1 MSGEAKKSESS
12 VCVCQDGDMST
23 HSKSRHGSFRHS
35 SLRRFSAVA
44 AAVVLSTLVGACSG
58 DDDATTTTGA
68 TDTVA
73 NTEVATTVSTTDAA
87 VPETA
92 APVAAIDQV
101 VAPEATTVEAL
112 LALGRPAIIA
122 HAGGD
127 FDWPHSTMYA
137 FTQAA
142 LNGTD
147 VLEMDVM
154 LSSDG
159 VLMVQ
164 HDNTVDRLTNNTGLV
179 SSFTA
184 AELQAMDNA
193 YWFSGGV
200 WSNKALADDA
210 YIYRGVR
217 TGDQPAPEGFTAEDF
232 RMVTFEEVSLAFPN
246 HVLDVEIKIPESA
259 TGEVDIESA
268 KAAAKELARLIKE
281 TGREKSVVV
290 VSFSDEIMTEFRN
303 AIPDVATSPGQDS
316 LVNWYLAGGA
326 LDPRDVIMQAP
337 PVYEGVEVLTK
348 ETFDRAHAENR
359 AVWVWMNDSA
369 QETTEFY
376 NKLVAL
382 GADGLL
388 ISSPT
393 KAPEPSNAS

>member
-1 MSGEAKKSESS
+1 LVGGW
-12 VCVCQDGDMST
+12 QDRRMT
-23 HSKSRHGSFRHS
+23 
-35 SLRRFSAVA
+35 SLRTSRQQTFRRVSAFA
-44 AAVVLSTLVGACSG
+44 AAVVLLTIVGACSS
-58 DDDATTTTGA
+58 DDSSDTSVDESVVS
-68 TDTVA
+68 TDV
-73 NTEVATTVSTTDAA
+73 ESSVPTTDAA
-87 VPETA
+87 TPATD
-92 APVAAIDQV
+92 APSAAIDQV
-101 VAPEATTVEAL
+101 VAPEATTVDAL
-112 LALGRPAIIA
+112 LALDRPVIIA

-127 FDWPHSTMYA
+127 HDWPHSTMYA

-147 VLEMDVM
+147 VLEMDLM

-164 HDNTVDRLTNNTGLV
+164 HDNTVDRLTNDTGLF

-184 AELQAMDNA
+184 AELKAMDNA

-200 WSNKALADDA
+200 WSDKALADDA
-210 YIYRGVR
+210 YIYRGIR

-232 RMVTFEEVSLAFPN
+232 RMVTFEEVALAFPN

-268 KAAAKELARLIKE
+268 KTAARELARLIKE
-281 TGREKSVVV
+281 TGREKSIVV

-376 NKLVAL
+376 SKMAAL

-388 ISSPT
+388 IASPT
-393 KAPEPSNAS
+393 KAP

>member
-1 MSGEAKKSESS
+1 MVGGW
-12 VCVCQDGDMST
+12 QDGQMT
-23 HSKSRHGSFRHS
+23 
-35 SLRRFSAVA
+35 SLRTSRQQTFRRVSAFA
-44 AAVVLSTLVGACSG
+44 AAVALLTIVGACSS
-58 DDDATTTTGA
+58 DDSSDTSVDESVVS
-68 TDTVA
+68 TDV
-73 NTEVATTVSTTDAA
+73 ESSVPTTDAA
-87 VPETA
+87 TPATD
-92 APVAAIDQV
+92 APSAAIDQV
-101 VAPEATTVEAL
+101 VAPEATTVDAL
-112 LALGRPAIIA
+112 LALDRPVIIA

-127 FDWPHSTMYA
+127 HDWPHSTMYA

-147 VLEMDVM
+147 VLEMDLM

-164 HDNTVDRLTNNTGLV
+164 HDNTVDRLTNDTGLF

-184 AELQAMDNA
+184 AELKAMDNA

-200 WSNKALADDA
+200 WSDKALADDA
-210 YIYRGVR
+210 YIYRGIR

-232 RMVTFEEVSLAFPN
+232 RMVTFEEVALAFPN

-259 TGEVDIESA
+259 TGEVDMESA
-268 KAAAKELARLIKE
+268 KTAARELARLIKE

-348 ETFDRAHAENR
+348 ETFDRAHADNR
-359 AVWVWMNDSA
+359 EVWVWMNDSA

-376 NKLVAL
+376 SKMVAL

-388 ISSPT
+388 IASPT
-393 KAPEPSNAS
+393 KAP

>member
-1 MSGEAKKSESS
+1 MSWEAKRSESS
-12 VCVCQDGDMST
+12 VCGCQDRDMSIQN
-23 HSKSRHGSFRHS
+23 KS
-35 SLRRFSAVA
+35 RRFSAVA
-44 AAVVLSTLVGACSG
+44 TAVVLSTLVGACSG

-73 NTEVATTVSTTDAA
+73 NTEVATTVPTTEAA
-87 VPETA
+87 VPETE

-137 FTQAA
+137 FTQAV

-164 HDNTVDRLTNNTGLV
+164 HDNTVDRLTNDTGLV

-184 AELQAMDNA
+184 AELMAMDNA

-200 WSNKALADDA
+200 WSDKALADDA

-217 TGDQPAPEGFTAEDF
+217 TGDQPAPEGFTADDF
-232 RMVTFEEVSLAFPN
+232 RMVTFEEVALAFPN
-246 HVLDVEIKIPESA
+246 HVLDVELKIPESA
-259 TGEVDIESA
+259 TGEVDMESA

-281 TGREKSVVV
+281 TGREKSIVV

-359 AVWVWMNDSA
+359 EVWVWMNDSA

-376 NKLVAL
+376 SKMVAL

-388 ISSPT
+388 IASPT
-393 KAPEPSNAS
+393 KAP

>member
-1 MSGEAKKSESS
+1 
-12 VCVCQDGDMST
+12 MST
-23 HSKSRHGSFRHS
+23 QSKFRHSSFRHS

-44 AAVVLSTLVGACSG
+44 AAVVLSTLVGACSS

-73 NTEVATTVSTTDAA
+73 NTEVATTVPTTDAA
-87 VPETA
+87 APETE

-101 VAPEATTVEAL
+101 VAPEATTVDAL
-112 LALGRPAIIA
+112 LALDRPIIIA

-127 FDWPHSTMYA
+127 HDWPHSTMYA

-147 VLEMDVM
+147 VLEMDLM

-164 HDNTVDRLTNNTGLV
+164 HDNTVDRLTNDTGLF

-184 AELQAMDNA
+184 AELKAMDNA

-200 WSNKALADDA
+200 WSDKALADDA
-210 YIYRGVR
+210 YIYRGIR
-217 TGDQPAPEGFTAEDF
+217 TGDQPAPEGFTTEDF
-232 RMVTFEEVSLAFPN
+232 RMVTFEEVALAFPN

-259 TGEVDIESA
+259 TGEVDMESA
-268 KAAAKELARLIKE
+268 KTAARELARLIKE

-337 PVYEGVEVLTK
+337 PVYEGVEVLTQ

-393 KAPEPSNAS
+393 KAP

>member
-1 MSGEAKKSESS
+1 MVGGW
-12 VCVCQDGDMST
+12 QDGQMT
-23 HSKSRHGSFRHS
+23 
-35 SLRRFSAVA
+35 SLRTSRQQTFRRVSAFA
-44 AAVVLSTLVGACSG
+44 AAVVLLTIVGACSS
-58 DDDATTTTGA
+58 DDSSDTSVDESVVS
-68 TDTVA
+68 TDV
-73 NTEVATTVSTTDAA
+73 ESSVPTTDAA
-87 VPETA
+87 TPATD
-92 APVAAIDQV
+92 APSAAIDQV
-101 VAPEATTVEAL
+101 VAPEATTVDAL
-112 LALGRPAIIA
+112 LALDRPVIIA

-127 FDWPHSTMYA
+127 HDWPHSTMYA

-164 HDNTVDRLTNNTGLV
+164 HDNTVDRLTNDTGLF

-184 AELQAMDNA
+184 AELKAMDNA

-200 WSNKALADDA
+200 WSDKALADDA

-232 RMVTFEEVSLAFPN
+232 RMVTFEEVALAFPN

-259 TGEVDIESA
+259 TGEVDMESA
-268 KAAAKELARLIKE
+268 KTAARELARLIKE

-359 AVWVWMNDSA
+359 EVWVWMNDSA

-376 NKLVAL
+376 SKMVAL

-388 ISSPT
+388 IASPT
-393 KAPEPSNAS
+393 KAP

>member
-1 MSGEAKKSESS
+1 MLNNN
-12 VCVCQDGDMST
+12 
-23 HSKSRHGSFRHS
+23 KSRQQTF
-35 SLRRFSAVA
+35 RRFSALA
-44 AAVVLSTLVGACSG
+44 AAVVLSTIVSACSG
-58 DDDATTTTGA
+58 DDDSSTSVTE
-68 TDTVA
+68 TVA
-73 NTEVATTVSTTDAA
+73 DTEVASSAPTTEVT
-87 VPETA
+87 VPETQ

-101 VAPEATTVEAL
+101 VAPEATTVDAL
-112 LALGRPAIIA
+112 LALDRPAIIA

-127 FDWPHSTMYA
+127 HDWPHSTMYA

-154 LSSDG
+154 FSSDG

-164 HDNTVDRLTNNTGLV
+164 HDNTVDRLTNDTGLF

-184 AELQAMDNA
+184 AELKEMDNA

-200 WSNKALADDA
+200 WSDHSLAADA
-210 YIYRGVR
+210 YIYRGIR

-232 RMVTFEEVSLAFPN
+232 RMVTFEEVSSAFPN
-246 HVLDVEIKIPESA
+246 HVLDVELKIPESA

-268 KAAAKELARLIKE
+268 KAAARELARLIKE
-281 TGREKSVVV
+281 TGREKSIVV

-376 NKLVAL
+376 SKMAAL

-388 ISSPT
+388 IASPT

>member
-1 MSGEAKKSESS
+1 MVGGW
-12 VCVCQDGDMST
+12 QDRRMT
-23 HSKSRHGSFRHS
+23 
-35 SLRRFSAVA
+35 SLRTSRQQTFRRVSAFA
-44 AAVVLSTLVGACSG
+44 AAVALLTIVGACSS
-58 DDDATTTTGA
+58 DDSS
-68 TDTVA
+68 DTSVD
-73 NTEVATTVSTTDAA
+73 ESVVSTDVESSVPTSDAVA
-87 VPETA
+87 PESED
-92 APVAAIDQV
+92 PMAIDQV
-101 VAPEATTVEAL
+101 VAPEATTVDAL
-112 LALGRPAIIA
+112 LALDRPVIIA
-122 HAGGD
+122 HAGGAH
-127 FDWPHSTMYA
+127 DWPHSTMYA

-147 VLEMDVM
+147 VLEMDLM

-164 HDNTVDRLTNNTGLV
+164 HDNTVDRLTNDTGLV

-184 AELQAMDNA
+184 AELKAMDNA

-200 WSNKALADDA
+200 WSDKALADDA
-210 YIYRGVR
+210 YIYRGIR
-217 TGDQPAPEGFTAEDF
+217 TGDQPAPEGFTADDF
-232 RMVTFEEVSLAFPN
+232 RMVTFEEVALAFPN

-259 TGEVDIESA
+259 TGEVDMESA
-268 KAAAKELARLIKE
+268 KTAARELARLIKE

-359 AVWVWMNDSA
+359 EVWVWMNDSA

-376 NKLVAL
+376 SKMVAL

-388 ISSPT
+388 IASPT
-393 KAPEPSNAS
+393 KAP

>member
-1 MSGEAKKSESS
+1 M
-12 VCVCQDGDMST
+12 T
-23 HSKSRHGSFRHS
+23 TLRTSRQQTFR
-35 SLRRFSAVA
+35 RVSAFA
-44 AAVVLSTLVGACSG
+44 AAVVLSTIVGACSS
-58 DDDATTTTGA
+58 DDSSTTSV
-68 TDTVA
+68 D
-73 NTEVATTVSTTDAA
+73 ESVATTDVESSVPTSDAA
-87 VPETA
+87 VAVTE
-92 APVAAIDQV
+92 APMAAIDQV
-101 VAPEATTVEAL
+101 VAPEATTVTDL
-112 LALGRPAIIA
+112 LALDRPAIIA

-142 LNGTD
+142 LNGAD

-179 SSFTA
+179 SSYTA
-184 AELQAMDNA
+184 VKLEAMDNA

-200 WSNKALADDA
+200 WSDHELADDA
-210 YIYRGVR
+210 YIYRGIR
-217 TGDQPAPEGFTAEDF
+217 TGDQPAPEGFSADDF
-232 RMVTFEEVSLAFPN
+232 GMTTFEKVSLAFPN
-246 HVLDVEIKIPESA
+246 HVLDVEIKIPETA
-259 TGEVDIESA
+259 TGEVDMESA
-268 KAAAKELARLIKE
+268 KAAARELARLIKE
-281 TGREKSVVV
+281 TGREKSIVV
-290 VSFSDEIMTEFRN
+290 VSFSDEVLTEFRN

-376 NKLVAL
+376 SKLVAL

-393 KAPEPSNAS
+393 KAPDPSNAS

>member
-1 MSGEAKKSESS
+1 MSIHNK
-12 VCVCQDGDMST
+12 
-23 HSKSRHGSFRHS
+23 FRHF
-35 SLRRFSAVA
+35 SLRRFSAVT

-58 DDDATTTTGA
+58 DDDATMTTGA
-68 TDTVA
+68 TETVT
-73 NTEVATTVSTTDAA
+73 NTDVATTAPTTDAS
-87 VPETA
+87 VPETE

-101 VAPEATTVEAL
+101 VAPEATTVTDL
-112 LALGRPAIIA
+112 LALDRPAIIA

-137 FTQAA
+137 FSQAA
-142 LNGTD
+142 LNGAD

-200 WSNKALADDA
+200 WSDHELADDA
-210 YIYRGVR
+210 YIYRGIR
-217 TGDQPAPEGFTAEDF
+217 TGDQPAPEGFTADDF
-232 RMVTFEEVSLAFPN
+232 RMVTFEEVSRAFPN
-246 HVLDVEIKIPESA
+246 HVLDVEIKIPENA
-259 TGEVDIESA
+259 AGEVELDRA
-268 KAAAKELARLIKE
+268 KEGARELARLIKE
-281 TGREKSVVV
+281 TGREKSIVV
-290 VSFSDEIMTEFRN
+290 VSFSDEVMTEFRN

-359 AVWVWMNDSA
+359 AVWVWMNDSV

>member
-1 MSGEAKKSESS
+1 
-12 VCVCQDGDMST
+12 MST
-23 HSKSRHGSFRHS
+23 LRTSRQQTFR
-35 SLRRFSAVA
+35 RISAL
-44 AAVVLSTLVGACSG
+44 AAVVVLATIVGACSS
-58 DDDATTTTGA
+58 DDSSGTSVDESVVSTDVESSVPTTDVATPA
-68 TDTVA
+68 TD
-73 NTEVATTVSTTDAA
+73 
-87 VPETA
+87 
-92 APVAAIDQV
+92 APTAAIDQV
-101 VAPEATTVEAL
+101 VAPEATTVTDL
-112 LALGRPAIIA
+112 LALDRPVIIA

-127 FDWPHSTMYA
+127 HDWPHSTMYA

-164 HDNTVDRLTNNTGLV
+164 HDNTVDRLTNDTGLF

-184 AELQAMDNA
+184 AELKAMDNA

-200 WSNKALADDA
+200 WSDHSLAADA
-210 YIYRGVR
+210 YIYRGIR

-232 RMVTFEEVSLAFPN
+232 RMVTFEEVSSAFPN
-246 HVLDVEIKIPESA
+246 HVLDVELKIPESA
-259 TGEVDIESA
+259 TGEVDMESA
-268 KAAAKELARLIKE
+268 KAAARELARLIKE
-281 TGREKSVVV
+281 TGREKSIVV

-337 PVYEGVEVLTK
+337 PVYEGIEVLTQ

-376 NKLVAL
+376 SKMAAL

-388 ISSPT
+388 IASPT
-393 KAPEPSNAS
+393 KAP

>member
-1 MSGEAKKSESS
+1 M
-12 VCVCQDGDMST
+12 T
-23 HSKSRHGSFRHS
+23 TLRTSRQQTFR
-35 SLRRFSAVA
+35 RVSAFAV
-44 AAVVLSTLVGACSG
+44 AVVLSTVVGACSR
-58 DDDATTTTGA
+58 DDASSTSVA
-68 TDTVA
+68 DSVA
-73 NTEVATTVSTTDAA
+73 NTEVESSAPTTDAA
-87 VPETA
+87 VAVTE
-92 APVAAIDQV
+92 APMAAIDQV
-101 VAPEATTVEAL
+101 VAPEATTVTDL
-112 LALGRPAIIA
+112 LALDRPAIIA

-142 LNGTD
+142 LNGAD

-179 SSFTA
+179 SSYTA

-200 WSNKALADDA
+200 WSDHELADDA
-210 YIYRGVR
+210 YIYRGIR

-232 RMVTFEEVSLAFPN
+232 RMVTFEEVALAFPN

-259 TGEVDIESA
+259 TGEVDLVSA

-359 AVWVWMNDSA
+359 EVWVWMNDSA

-376 NKLVAL
+376 SKMVAL

-388 ISSPT
+388 IASPT
-393 KAPEPSNAS
+393 KAP

>member
-1 MSGEAKKSESS
+1 MTTQSKFR
-12 VCVCQDGDMST
+12 
-23 HSKSRHGSFRHS
+23 HSSFRHS

-44 AAVVLSTLVGACSG
+44 AAVVLSTLVGACSS

-73 NTEVATTVSTTDAA
+73 NTEVATTVPTTDAA
-87 VPETA
+87 APETE

-184 AELQAMDNA
+184 AELMAMDNA

-200 WSNKALADDA
+200 WSDKELADDA

-217 TGDQPAPEGFTAEDF
+217 TGDQPAPEGFTADDF

-259 TGEVDIESA
+259 TGEVDLVSA

-281 TGREKSVVV
+281 TGREKSIVV

>member
-1 MSGEAKKSESS
+1 MVGGW
-12 VCVCQDGDMST
+12 QDRRMT
-23 HSKSRHGSFRHS
+23 
-35 SLRRFSAVA
+35 SLRTSRQQTFRRVSAFA
-44 AAVVLSTLVGACSG
+44 AAVVLSTIVGACSS
-58 DDDATTTTGA
+58 DDSS
-68 TDTVA
+68 DTSVD
-73 NTEVATTVSTTDAA
+73 ESVVSSDVESSVPTTDAA
-87 VPETA
+87 TPATD
-92 APVAAIDQV
+92 APSAAIDQV
-101 VAPEATTVEAL
+101 VAPEATTVDAL
-112 LALGRPAIIA
+112 LALDRPVIIA

-127 FDWPHSTMYA
+127 HDWPHSTMYA

-147 VLEMDVM
+147 VLEMDLM

-164 HDNTVDRLTNNTGLV
+164 HDNTVDRLTNDTGLF

-184 AELQAMDNA
+184 AELKAMDNA

-200 WSNKALADDA
+200 WSDKALADDA
-210 YIYRGVR
+210 YIYRGIR

-232 RMVTFEEVSLAFPN
+232 RMVTFEEVALAFPN

-259 TGEVDIESA
+259 TGEVDMESA
-268 KAAAKELARLIKE
+268 KTAARELARLIKE

-376 NKLVAL
+376 SKMVAL

-388 ISSPT
+388 IASPT
-393 KAPEPSNAS
+393 KAP

>member
-1 MSGEAKKSESS
+1 M
-12 VCVCQDGDMST
+12 T
-23 HSKSRHGSFRHS
+23 TLRTSRQQTFR
-35 SLRRFSAVA
+35 RVSAFAV
-44 AAVVLSTLVGACSG
+44 AVVLSTVVGACSR
-58 DDDATTTTGA
+58 DDASSTSVA
-68 TDTVA
+68 DSVA
-73 NTEVATTVSTTDAA
+73 NTEVELSAPTTDAA
-87 VPETA
+87 VAVTE
-92 APVAAIDQV
+92 APMAAIDQV
-101 VAPEATTVEAL
+101 VAPEATTVTDL
-112 LALGRPAIIA
+112 LALDRPAIIA

-142 LNGTD
+142 LNGAD

-179 SSFTA
+179 SSYTA
-184 AELQAMDNA
+184 AELEAMDNA

-200 WSNKALADDA
+200 WSDHELADDA
-210 YIYRGVR
+210 YIYRGIR
-217 TGDQPAPEGFTAEDF
+217 TGDQLAPEGFSADDF
-232 RMVTFEEVSLAFPN
+232 GMVTFEEVSLAFPN

-259 TGEVDIESA
+259 TGEVDLVSA
-268 KAAAKELARLIKE
+268 KAAAHELARLIQ
-281 TGREKSVVV
+281 TTHREKSIVV
-290 VSFSDEIMTEFRN
+290 VSFNDEVMTEFRN

-337 PVYEGVEVLTK
+337 PVYEGVEVLTQ

-376 NKLVAL
+376 NKMVAL

-393 KAPEPSNAS
+393 KAPNPSNAS

>member
-1 MSGEAKKSESS
+1 MSN
-12 VCVCQDGDMST
+12 
-23 HSKSRHGSFRHS
+23 HNRSRQQTF
-35 SLRRFSAVA
+35 RRFSALA
-44 AAVVLSTLVGACSG
+44 AAVVLSTIVSACSG
-58 DDDATTTTGA
+58 DDDSSTSVTETIV
-68 TDTVA
+68 D
-73 NTEVATTVSTTDAA
+73 TEVASSAPTTEVT
-87 VPETA
+87 VPETE

-127 FDWPHSTMYA
+127 HDWPHSTMYA

-154 LSSDG
+154 FSSDG

-164 HDNTVDRLTNNTGLV
+164 HDNTVDRLTNDTGLF

-184 AELQAMDNA
+184 AELKAMDNA

-200 WSNKALADDA
+200 WSDHSLTAEA
-210 YIYRGVR
+210 YIYRGIR

-232 RMVTFEEVSLAFPN
+232 RMVTFEEVALAFPN
-246 HVLDVEIKIPESA
+246 HVLDVELKIPESA

-268 KAAAKELARLIKE
+268 KAAARELARLIKE
-281 TGREKSVVV
+281 TGREKSIVV

-303 AIPDVATSPGQDS
+303 AIPDVATSPGQDT

-359 AVWVWMNDSA
+359 AVWVWMSDSA

-376 NKLVAL
+376 NKMVAL

-388 ISSPT
+388 IASPT

>member
-1 MSGEAKKSESS
+1 MFGESKRSETS
-12 VCVCQDGDMST
+12 VGEWQDRGMST
-23 HSKSRHGSFRHS
+23 LRTSRQQTFR
-35 SLRRFSAVA
+35 RISALA
-44 AAVVLSTLVGACSG
+44 AAVVLATVVGACGSDDSSG
-58 DDDATTTTGA
+58 TAGDESVVS
-68 TDTVA
+68 TDVES
-73 NTEVATTVSTTDAA
+73 NVPTTDAA
-87 VPETA
+87 TPATD
-92 APVAAIDQV
+92 APTAAIDQV
-101 VAPEATTVEAL
+101 VAPEATTVTDL
-112 LALGRPAIIA
+112 LALDRPVIIA

-127 FDWPHSTMYA
+127 HDWPHSTMYA
-137 FTQAA
+137 FTQAV

-164 HDNTVDRLTNNTGLV
+164 HDNTVDRLTNDTGLF

-184 AELQAMDNA
+184 AELKVMDNA

-200 WSNKALADDA
+200 WSDHSLAADA

-232 RMVTFEEVSLAFPN
+232 RMVTFEEVALAFPN
-246 HVLDVEIKIPESA
+246 HVLDVELKIPESA

-268 KAAAKELARLIKE
+268 KTAARELARLIKE
-281 TGREKSVVV
+281 TGREKSIVV

-376 NKLVAL
+376 SKMAAL

-388 ISSPT
+388 IASPT
-393 KAPEPSNAS
+393 KAP

>member
-1 MSGEAKKSESS
+1 
-12 VCVCQDGDMST
+12 MST
-23 HSKSRHGSFRHS
+23 RSKSRHS
-35 SLRRFSAVA
+35 SLRRFSAIAV
-44 AAVVLSTLVGACSG
+44 AVVLSTIVGACSG
-58 DDDATTTTGA
+58 DDASSTSVA
-68 TDTVA
+68 ETVA
-73 NTEVATTVSTTDAA
+73 NTDVVTTVPTTDAA
-87 VPETA
+87 VPETE
-92 APVAAIDQV
+92 APMAAIDQV
-101 VAPEATTVEAL
+101 VAPEATTVDAL

-127 FDWPHSTMYA
+127 HDWPHSTMYA

-154 LSSDG
+154 FSSDG

-164 HDNTVDRLTNNTGLV
+164 HDNTVDRLTNDTGLF

-184 AELQAMDNA
+184 AELKAMDNA

-200 WSNKALADDA
+200 WSDHSLAAEA
-210 YIYRGVR
+210 YIYRGIR
-217 TGDQPAPEGFTAEDF
+217 TGDHPAPEGFTAEDF
-232 RMVTFEEVSLAFPN
+232 RMVTFEEVALAFPN
-246 HVLDVEIKIPESA
+246 HVLDVELKIPESA

-268 KAAAKELARLIKE
+268 KAAARELARLIKE
-281 TGREKSVVV
+281 TGREKSIVV

-376 NKLVAL
+376 NKMVAL

-388 ISSPT
+388 IASPT

>member
-1 MSGEAKKSESS
+1 MFEESKRSETSVGGWQDREMSNLR
-12 VCVCQDGDMST
+12 T
-23 HSKSRHGSFRHS
+23 SRQQTFR
-35 SLRRFSAVA
+35 RISALA
-44 AAVVLSTLVGACSG
+44 AAVVLTTVVGACGSDDSSG
-58 DDDATTTTGA
+58 TAGDESVVS
-68 TDTVA
+68 TD
-73 NTEVATTVSTTDAA
+73 VATTVPATDA
-87 VPETA
+87 PI
-92 APVAAIDQV
+92 AAIDQV
-101 VAPEATTVEAL
+101 VAPEATTVTEL
-112 LALGRPAIIA
+112 LALDRPVIIA

-127 FDWPHSTMYA
+127 HDWPHSTMYA

-164 HDNTVDRLTNNTGLV
+164 HDNTVDRLTNDTGLF

-184 AELQAMDNA
+184 DELKAMDNA

-200 WSNKALADDA
+200 WSDHSLAADA
-210 YIYRGVR
+210 YIYRGIR

-232 RMVTFEEVSLAFPN
+232 RMVTFEEVSNAFPN
-246 HVLDVEIKIPESA
+246 HVLDVELKIPESA
-259 TGEVDIESA
+259 TGEVDMESA
-268 KAAAKELARLIKE
+268 KAAARELARLIKE
-281 TGREKSVVV
+281 TGREKSIVV
-290 VSFSDEIMTEFRN
+290 VSFSDEVLTEFRN
-303 AIPDVATSPGQDS
+303 AIPDVATSPGQDT

-376 NKLVAL
+376 SKMVAL

-388 ISSPT
+388 IASPT
-393 KAPEPSNAS
+393 KAP

>member
-1 MSGEAKKSESS
+1 
-12 VCVCQDGDMST
+12 MST
-23 HSKSRHGSFRHS
+23 QSKSTQSKSRHSSF
-35 SLRRFSAVA
+35 RRFSAVA
-44 AAVVLSTLVGACSG
+44 AAVVLSTLVGACGG

-73 NTEVATTVSTTDAA
+73 NTEVATTVPTTDAA
-87 VPETA
+87 APETE
-92 APVAAIDQV
+92 APMAIDQV
-101 VAPEATTVEAL
+101 VAPEATTVDAL
-112 LALGRPAIIA
+112 LALDRPIIIA

-137 FTQAA
+137 FTQAV

-200 WSNKALADDA
+200 WVDKELADDA

-217 TGDQPAPEGFTAEDF
+217 TGDQPAPEGFTADDF
-232 RMVTFEEVSLAFPN
+232 RMVTFEEVSRAFPN
-246 HVLDVEIKIPESA
+246 HVLDVELKIPESA
-259 TGEVDIESA
+259 AGEVDLESA

-281 TGREKSVVV
+281 TDREKSIVV

-326 LDPRDVIMQAP
+326 LDPRDVVLQAP
-337 PVYEGVEVLTK
+337 PVYEGIEVLTK

-359 AVWVWMNDSA
+359 DVWVWMNDSA

-376 NKLVAL
+376 SKLVAL

-393 KAPEPSNAS
+393 KAP

>member
-1 MSGEAKKSESS
+1 MVGGW
-12 VCVCQDGDMST
+12 QDRRMT
-23 HSKSRHGSFRHS
+23 
-35 SLRRFSAVA
+35 SLRTSRQQTFRRVSAFA
-44 AAVVLSTLVGACSG
+44 AAVALLTIVGACSS
-58 DDDATTTTGA
+58 DDSSDTSVDESVVS
-68 TDTVA
+68 TDV
-73 NTEVATTVSTTDAA
+73 ESSVPTTDAA
-87 VPETA
+87 TPATD
-92 APVAAIDQV
+92 APSAAIDQV
-101 VAPEATTVEAL
+101 VAPEATTVDAL
-112 LALGRPAIIA
+112 LALDRPVIIA

-127 FDWPHSTMYA
+127 HDWPHSTMYA

-147 VLEMDVM
+147 VLEMDLM

-164 HDNTVDRLTNNTGLV
+164 HDNTVDRLTNDTVLF

-184 AELQAMDNA
+184 AELKAMDNA

-200 WSNKALADDA
+200 WSDKALADDA
-210 YIYRGVR
+210 YIYRGIR

-232 RMVTFEEVSLAFPN
+232 RMVTFEEVALAFPN

-259 TGEVDIESA
+259 TGEVDLESA
-268 KAAAKELARLIKE
+268 KVAAKELARLIKE
-281 TGREKSVVV
+281 TGREKSIVV

-337 PVYEGVEVLTK
+337 PVYEGVEVLTQ

-359 AVWVWMNDSA
+359 EVWVWMNDSA

-376 NKLVAL
+376 SKMVAL

-388 ISSPT
+388 IASPT
-393 KAPEPSNAS
+393 KAP

>member
-1 MSGEAKKSESS
+1 MFGESKRSETS
-12 VCVCQDGDMST
+12 VGGWQDRGMST
-23 HSKSRHGSFRHS
+23 LRTSRQQTFR
-35 SLRRFSAVA
+35 RISALA
-44 AAVVLSTLVGACSG
+44 AAVVLATVVGACGS
-58 DDDATTTTGA
+58 DDSSDTSVDESVVS
-68 TDTVA
+68 TDV
-73 NTEVATTVSTTDAA
+73 ESSVPTTDAA
-87 VPETA
+87 TPATD
-92 APVAAIDQV
+92 APTAAIDQV
-101 VAPEATTVEAL
+101 VAPEATTVTDL
-112 LALGRPAIIA
+112 LALDRPVIIA

-127 FDWPHSTMYA
+127 HDWPHSTMYA

-164 HDNTVDRLTNNTGLV
+164 HDNTVDRLTNDTGLF

-184 AELQAMDNA
+184 EELKAMDNA

-200 WSNKALADDA
+200 WSDKALADDA
-210 YIYRGVR
+210 YIYRGIR

-232 RMVTFEEVSLAFPN
+232 RMVTFEEVALAFPN
-246 HVLDVEIKIPESA
+246 HVLDVELKIPESA
-259 TGEVDIESA
+259 TGEVDMESA
-268 KAAAKELARLIKE
+268 KAAARELARLIKE
-281 TGREKSVVV
+281 TGREKSIVV

-376 NKLVAL
+376 SKMAAL

-388 ISSPT
+388 IASPT
-393 KAPEPSNAS
+393 KAP

>member
-1 MSGEAKKSESS
+1 M
-12 VCVCQDGDMST
+12 T
-23 HSKSRHGSFRHS
+23 
-35 SLRRFSAVA
+35 SLRTSRQQTFRRVSAFA
-44 AAVVLSTLVGACSG
+44 AAVALLTIVGACSS
-58 DDDATTTTGA
+58 DDSSDTSVDESVVS
-68 TDTVA
+68 TDV
-73 NTEVATTVSTTDAA
+73 ESSVPTTDAA
-87 VPETA
+87 TPATD
-92 APVAAIDQV
+92 APSAAIDQV
-101 VAPEATTVEAL
+101 VAPEATTVDAL
-112 LALGRPAIIA
+112 LALDRPVIIA

-127 FDWPHSTMYA
+127 HDWPHSTMYA

-147 VLEMDVM
+147 VLEMDLM

-164 HDNTVDRLTNNTGLV
+164 HDNTVDRLTNDTGLF

-184 AELQAMDNA
+184 AELKAMDNA

-200 WSNKALADDA
+200 WSDKALADDA

-232 RMVTFEEVSLAFPN
+232 RMVTFEEVALAFPN
-246 HVLDVEIKIPESA
+246 HVLDVELKIPESA

-268 KAAAKELARLIKE
+268 KAAARELARLIKE
-281 TGREKSVVV
+281 TGREKSIVV

-303 AIPDVATSPGQDS
+303 AIPDVATSPGQDT

-359 AVWVWMNDSA
+359 AVWVWMSDSA

-376 NKLVAL
+376 NTMVAL

-388 ISSPT
+388 IASPT

>member
-1 MSGEAKKSESS
+1 MFGESKRSETS
-12 VCVCQDGDMST
+12 VGGWQDRGMST
-23 HSKSRHGSFRHS
+23 LRTSRQQTFR
-35 SLRRFSAVA
+35 RISALA
-44 AAVVLSTLVGACSG
+44 AVVVLSTIVGACSG
-58 DDDATTTTGA
+58 DDSSDTSVDESVVS
-68 TDTVA
+68 TDV
-73 NTEVATTVSTTDAA
+73 ESSVPTTDAA
-87 VPETA
+87 TPATD
-92 APVAAIDQV
+92 APTAAIDQV
-101 VAPEATTVEAL
+101 VAPEATTVTDL
-112 LALGRPAIIA
+112 LALDRPVIIA

-127 FDWPHSTMYA
+127 HDWPHSTMYA

-164 HDNTVDRLTNNTGLV
+164 HDNTVDRLTNDTGLF

-184 AELQAMDNA
+184 DELKAMDNA

-200 WSNKALADDA
+200 WSDKALAADA

-232 RMVTFEEVSLAFPN
+232 RMVTFEEVALAFPN
-246 HVLDVEIKIPESA
+246 HVLDVELKIPESA

-268 KAAAKELARLIKE
+268 KAAARELARLIKE
-281 TGREKSVVV
+281 TGREKSIVV

-376 NKLVAL
+376 SKMAAL

-388 ISSPT
+388 IASPT
-393 KAPEPSNAS
+393 KAP

>member
-1 MSGEAKKSESS
+1 M
-12 VCVCQDGDMST
+12 T
-23 HSKSRHGSFRHS
+23 TLRTSRQQTFR
-35 SLRRFSAVA
+35 RVSAFAV
-44 AAVVLSTLVGACSG
+44 AVVLSTVVGACSR
-58 DDDATTTTGA
+58 DDASSTSVA
-68 TDTVA
+68 DSVA
-73 NTEVATTVSTTDAA
+73 NTEVELSAPTTDAA
-87 VPETA
+87 VAVTE
-92 APVAAIDQV
+92 APMAAIDQV
-101 VAPEATTVEAL
+101 VAPEATTVTDL
-112 LALGRPAIIA
+112 LALDRPAIIA

-142 LNGTD
+142 LNGAD

-179 SSFTA
+179 SSYTA
-184 AELQAMDNA
+184 AELEAMDNA

-200 WSNKALADDA
+200 WSDHELADDA
-210 YIYRGVR
+210 YIYRGIR
-217 TGDQPAPEGFTAEDF
+217 TGDQPAPEGFNDDDF
-232 RMVTFEEVSLAFPN
+232 RMVTFEEVALAFPN

-259 TGEVDIESA
+259 TGEVDLVSA

-376 NKLVAL
+376 SKMVAL

-393 KAPEPSNAS
+393 KAPEPGNAS

>member
-1 MSGEAKKSESS
+1 
-12 VCVCQDGDMST
+12 MST
-23 HSKSRHGSFRHS
+23 QSTSRHS
-35 SLRRFSAVA
+35 SFRRFSAVA
-44 AAVVLSTLVGACSG
+44 AAVVLSTIVSACSG
-58 DDDATTTTGA
+58 DDDSSTSVTETTV
-68 TDTVA
+68 D
-73 NTEVATTVSTTDAA
+73 TEVASSAPTTEVT
-87 VPETA
+87 VPETE

-127 FDWPHSTMYA
+127 HDWPHSTMYA

-154 LSSDG
+154 FSSDG

-164 HDNTVDRLTNNTGLV
+164 HDNTVDRLTNDTGLF

-184 AELQAMDNA
+184 AELKAMDNA

-200 WSNKALADDA
+200 WSDHSLAAEA
-210 YIYRGVR
+210 YIYRGIR

-232 RMVTFEEVSLAFPN
+232 RMVTFEEVALAFPN
-246 HVLDVEIKIPESA
+246 HVLDVELKIPESA

-268 KAAAKELARLIKE
+268 KAAARELARLIKE
-281 TGREKSVVV
+281 TGREKSIVV

-303 AIPDVATSPGQDS
+303 AIPDVATSPGQDT

-359 AVWVWMNDSA
+359 AVWVWMSDSA

-376 NKLVAL
+376 NKMVAL

-388 ISSPT
+388 IASPT

>member
-1 MSGEAKKSESS
+1 M
-12 VCVCQDGDMST
+12 T
-23 HSKSRHGSFRHS
+23 
-35 SLRRFSAVA
+35 SLRTSRQQTFRRVSAFA
-44 AAVVLSTLVGACSG
+44 AAVVLSTIVGACSS
-58 DDDATTTTGA
+58 DDSS
-68 TDTVA
+68 DTSVD
-73 NTEVATTVSTTDAA
+73 ESVVSTDVESSVPTSDAVA
-87 VPETA
+87 PESE
-92 APVAAIDQV
+92 APMAIDQV
-101 VAPEATTVEAL
+101 VAPEATTVDAL
-112 LALGRPAIIA
+112 LALDRPVIIA

-127 FDWPHSTMYA
+127 HDWPHSTMYA

-147 VLEMDVM
+147 VLEMDLM

-184 AELQAMDNA
+184 AELKAMDNA

-200 WSNKALADDA
+200 WSDKALADDA
-210 YIYRGVR
+210 YIYRGIR

-232 RMVTFEEVSLAFPN
+232 RMVTFEEVALAFPN

-259 TGEVDIESA
+259 TGEVDMESA
-268 KAAAKELARLIKE
+268 KTAARELARLIKE

-376 NKLVAL
+376 SKMVAL

-393 KAPEPSNAS
+393 KAP

>member
-1 MSGEAKKSESS
+1 
-12 VCVCQDGDMST
+12 MST
-23 HSKSRHGSFRHS
+23 QSTSRHGSFRHS
-35 SLRRFSAVA
+35 SLRRFSVVA

-73 NTEVATTVSTTDAA
+73 NTEVATTVPTTDAA
-87 VPETA
+87 APETE
-92 APVAAIDQV
+92 APMAIDQV

-137 FTQAA
+137 FTQAV

-184 AELQAMDNA
+184 AELMAMDNA

-200 WSNKALADDA
+200 WSDKELTDDA

-232 RMVTFEEVSLAFPN
+232 RMVTFEEVALAFPN

-259 TGEVDIESA
+259 AGEVDMESA

-281 TGREKSVVV
+281 TGREKSIVV
-290 VSFSDEIMTEFRN
+290 VSFSDEVMTEFRN

-337 PVYEGVEVLTK
+337 PVYEGIEVLTK

-359 AVWVWMNDSA
+359 DVWVWMNDSA

-376 NKLVAL
+376 NKLVTL

>member
-1 MSGEAKKSESS
+1 MVGGW
-12 VCVCQDGDMST
+12 QDGQMT
-23 HSKSRHGSFRHS
+23 
-35 SLRRFSAVA
+35 SLRTSRQQTFRRVSAFA
-44 AAVVLSTLVGACSG
+44 AAVALLTIVGACSS
-58 DDDATTTTGA
+58 DDSSDTSVDESVVS
-68 TDTVA
+68 TDV
-73 NTEVATTVSTTDAA
+73 ESSVPTTDAA
-87 VPETA
+87 TPATD
-92 APVAAIDQV
+92 APSAAIDQV
-101 VAPEATTVEAL
+101 VAPEATTVDAL
-112 LALGRPAIIA
+112 LALDRPVIIA

-127 FDWPHSTMYA
+127 HDWPHSTMYA

-147 VLEMDVM
+147 VLEMDLM

-164 HDNTVDRLTNNTGLV
+164 HDNTVDRLTNDTGLF

-184 AELQAMDNA
+184 AELKAMDNA

-200 WSNKALADDA
+200 WSDKALADDA

-232 RMVTFEEVSLAFPN
+232 RMVTFEEVALAFPN

-259 TGEVDIESA
+259 TGEVDMESA
-268 KAAAKELARLIKE
+268 KTAARELARLIKE

-316 LVNWYLAGGA
+316 LVNWYLAGGV

-348 ETFDRAHAENR
+348 ETFDRAHADNR
-359 AVWVWMNDSA
+359 EVWVWMNDSA

-376 NKLVAL
+376 SKMVAL

-388 ISSPT
+388 IASPT
-393 KAPEPSNAS
+393 KAP

>member
-1 MSGEAKKSESS
+1 MVGGW
-12 VCVCQDGDMST
+12 QDGQMT
-23 HSKSRHGSFRHS
+23 
-35 SLRRFSAVA
+35 SLRTSRQQTFRRISALA
-44 AAVVLSTLVGACSG
+44 AAVVLATVVGACGSDDSSG
-58 DDDATTTTGA
+58 TAGDESVVS
-68 TDTVA
+68 TDVES
-73 NTEVATTVSTTDAA
+73 NVPTTDAA
-87 VPETA
+87 TPATD
-92 APVAAIDQV
+92 APTAAIDQV
-101 VAPEATTVEAL
+101 VAPEATTVTDL
-112 LALGRPAIIA
+112 LALDRPVIIA

-127 FDWPHSTMYA
+127 HDWPHSTMYA

-164 HDNTVDRLTNNTGLV
+164 HDNTVDRLTNDTGLF

-184 AELQAMDNA
+184 AELKVMDNA

-200 WSNKALADDA
+200 WSDHSLAADA

-232 RMVTFEEVSLAFPN
+232 RMVTFEEVALAFPN
-246 HVLDVEIKIPESA
+246 HVLDVELKIPESA
-259 TGEVDIESA
+259 TGEVDMESA
-268 KAAAKELARLIKE
+268 KAAARELARLIKE
-281 TGREKSVVV
+281 TGREKSIVV

-376 NKLVAL
+376 SKMAAL

-388 ISSPT
+388 IASPT
-393 KAPEPSNAS
+393 KAP

>member
-1 MSGEAKKSESS
+1 
-12 VCVCQDGDMST
+12 MST
-23 HSKSRHGSFRHS
+23 QSKSTQSKSRHSSF
-35 SLRRFSAVA
+35 RRFSAVA
-44 AAVVLSTLVGACSG
+44 AAVVLSTLVGACGG

-73 NTEVATTVSTTDAA
+73 NTEVATTVPTTDAA
-87 VPETA
+87 APESE
-92 APVAAIDQV
+92 APMAIDQV
-101 VAPEATTVEAL
+101 VAPEATTVDAL
-112 LALGRPAIIA
+112 LALDRPIIIA

-137 FTQAA
+137 FTQAV

-164 HDNTVDRLTNNTGLV
+164 HDNTVDRLTNDTGLF

-184 AELQAMDNA
+184 EELKAMDNA

-200 WSNKALADDA
+200 WSDKELAADA
-210 YIYRGVR
+210 YIYRGIR

-232 RMVTFEEVSLAFPN
+232 RMVTFEEVSSAFPN
-246 HVLDVEIKIPESA
+246 HVLDVELKIPESA

-268 KAAAKELARLIKE
+268 KAAARELARLIKE
-281 TGREKSVVV
+281 TGREKSIVV

-376 NKLVAL
+376 SKLVTL

-393 KAPEPSNAS
+393 KAP

>member
-1 MSGEAKKSESS
+1 
-12 VCVCQDGDMST
+12 MST
-23 HSKSRHGSFRHS
+23 QATSRHS
-35 SLRRFSAVA
+35 SFRRFSAVA
-44 AAVVLSTLVGACSG
+44 AAVVLSTIVSACSG
-58 DDDATTTTGA
+58 DDDSSTSVTETIV
-68 TDTVA
+68 D
-73 NTEVATTVSTTDAA
+73 TEVASSAPTTEVT
-87 VPETA
+87 VPETE

-101 VAPEATTVEAL
+101 VAPEATTVDAL

-127 FDWPHSTMYA
+127 HDWPHSTMYA

-154 LSSDG
+154 FSSDG

-164 HDNTVDRLTNNTGLV
+164 HDNTVDRLTNDTGLF

-184 AELQAMDNA
+184 AELKAMDNA

-200 WSNKALADDA
+200 WSDHSLAAEA
-210 YIYRGVR
+210 YIYRGIR

-232 RMVTFEEVSLAFPN
+232 RMVTFEEVALAFPN
-246 HVLDVEIKIPESA
+246 HVLDVELKIPESA

-268 KAAAKELARLIKE
+268 KAAARELARLIKE
-281 TGREKSVVV
+281 TGREKSIVV

-303 AIPDVATSPGQDS
+303 AIPDVATSPGQDT

-359 AVWVWMNDSA
+359 AVWVWMSDSA

-376 NKLVAL
+376 NKMVAL

-388 ISSPT
+388 IASPT